1 MDLKKNVRKTQ
12 REKKK
17 KRKEKHREGIH
28 LGKYMKARGNKT
40 VMAKEKKKKK
50 QLILQRND

>member
-40 VMAKEKKKKK
+40 VMAKEKKKK
-50 QLILQRND
+50 NN